1 MAKEIRNMGASV
13 RARLLNIA
21 RETGQPLDLL
31 LTRYALE
38 RLLYR
43 LTQTSHRDRF
53 VLKGAMLMTTWFDDP
68 MRPTRDVDLL
78 GFGNS
83 DADEMLGT
91 FREIC
96 AIELDDGVAFDVDSL
111 RVTAN
116 REDLAYGGLRLQTYA
131 SVGGAKLRIVI
142 DIGFGDAVEPGLEQL
157 ELPVLLDQPAPL
169 LRAYARETVVA
180 EKFQAMVMIGQANTR
195 LKDYYD
201 LWVLLRSY
209 EFDPDRLARAIAA
222 TFKRR
227 GTDIPGELPD
237 GLKPAFHEDAA
248 KRAQWAA
255 FVEDVAVQPGALGE
269 VCETLAAFLMPA
281 AARARELDRK

>member
-1 MAKEIRNMGASV
+1 MGASV

-43 LTQTSHRDRF
+43 LTQTRHQDRF

-78 GFGNS
+78 GFGSS
-83 DADEMLGT
+83 DADEMLGV

-96 AIELDDGVAFDVDSL
+96 TIELDDGVTFDLASL

-157 ELPVLLDQPAPL
+157 ELPVLLDQPPPL

-180 EKFQAMVMIGQANTR
+180 EKFQAMVMLGQANSR

-201 LWVLLRSY
+201 LWVLARSY
-209 EFDPDRLARAIAA
+209 EFDPDRLAKAIAA

-227 GTDIPGELPD
+227 GTEIPADLPD
-237 GLKPAFHEDAA
+237 GLKPEFHEDEA

-255 FVEDVAVQPGALGE
+255 FVEDVAVQPGTLAE
-269 VCETLAAFLMPA
+269 VCEALAAFLMPA
-281 AARARELDRK
+281 AARAREVDGK